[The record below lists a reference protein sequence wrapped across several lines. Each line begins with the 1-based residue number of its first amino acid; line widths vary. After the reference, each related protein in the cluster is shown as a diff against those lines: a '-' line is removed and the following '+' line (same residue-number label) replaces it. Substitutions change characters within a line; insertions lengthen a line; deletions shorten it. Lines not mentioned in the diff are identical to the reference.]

1 MGAAGQARAWPSRKQ
16 RHQEA
21 SAVDTT
27 LGDKIPE
34 FNTKTGANGNVGLS
48 GASFSLG
55 DHRTKFETFIIIL
68 VAVIIIGGS
77 ELLIYA
83 FNVPQYVLP
92 RPSQIATAL
101 VTEFPNL
108 WPHLLITLKE
118 LFIGFAIGASIGFL
132 LAAVI
137 TQFPFVEKVVTPYIL
152 LLVTTPMLAL
162 VPLLILRFGFG
173 SEPRIIAVAL
183 ASGPMVMINSAT
195 GFRRVD
201 LAKIALARSF
211 GASTFQIFTKIRIP
225 MAMPMIIVGLM
236 VGSIFGLLTTIGAEM
251 VGGAEGLGNRLTYYS
266 ALIRMPQFF
275 AIILILAILGISIYV
290 FFFWLGKKWAS
301 WEA

>member
-1 MGAAGQARAWPSRKQ
+1 MGKA
-16 RHQEA
+16 
-21 SAVDTT
+21 

-34 FNTKTGANGNVGLS
+34 FNKKESAAGTAS
-48 GASFSLG
+48 IAGASFSLG
-55 DHRTKFETFIIIL
+55 DHRSKFEVLVIAL
-68 VAVIIIGGS
+68 VAVVIVGGT
-77 ELLIYA
+77 ELWLTM
-83 FNVPQYVLP
+83 FNVPQYVFP
-92 RPSQIATAL
+92 KPSLIVAAL
-101 VTEFPNL
+101 FTEWWAI
-108 WPHLLITLKE
+108 WPHILITLYE
-118 LFIGFAIGASIGFL
+118 LLIGFTIGASIGFV

-137 TQFPFVEKVVTPYIL
+137 TQFPFVEKIVTPYIL

-211 GASTFQIFTKIRIP
+211 GASTLQIFTKIRIP

-275 AIILILAILGISIYV
+275 AIILILALMGISIYI

-301 WEA
+301 WET